1 MQSELG
7 VDVDAVAA
15 YNPGV
20 DPSRHCST
28 LLPAPERPAPQS
40 RVAARSPCWPQPS
53 ASPAVAGGDDGCGRG
68 VGEHGAREQGTEGN
82 GVMERDTGG
91 SVSLADVSLSDV
103 SLSDP
108 LAATVPSLGVA
119 RGGSERSGA
128 PLDSII
134 PGTIAPGTLI
144 GGSYRLMGELGRGAM
159 GVVLL
164 ALDERLQRRVAIK
177 FIRSDVVEPGFY
189 TRFTQEARAMAR
201 VNHPN
206 VLCIYAFGEHE
217 GTPYFVSELV
227 EGVTLEAWLAARP
240 NPPDLESALRI
251 LDDVCKAV
259 AAIHAAGTVH
269 RDIKPSNIL
278 IDADLRT
285 RVADFGVSTRYSG
298 ATAAASEM
306 AGTPAYMAPEVA
318 MSEGH
323 PGAAPSPLV
332 DVYSLGCVAFELL
345 VGRRPFQAQGEYSWI
360 VQHATQPV
368 PVPSVARADLPRSFD
383 RVLMHALA
391 KNPAERTQSVE
402 ELRRSLLAANL
413 EALEPERIVV
423 AEDDE
428 DFRDVLRTAL
438 CGAFPSADV
447 ECVADGLE
455 ALDALERKPASV
467 ALIDLRMPELDGV
480 ALTAALRQ
488 RESSAR
494 MPIIVLTGRGG
505 AREWQALSSMGAD
518 RFLVKPVNLDD
529 VVTLIRRS
537 LRETLAVRVPR
548 VG

>member
-1 MQSELG
+1 MMDREAS
-7 VDVDAVAA
+7 AA
-15 YNPGV
+15 
-20 DPSRHCST
+20 
-28 LLPAPERPAPQS
+28 
-40 RVAARSPCWPQPS
+40 AA
-53 ASPAVAGGDDGCGRG
+53 A
-68 VGEHGAREQGTEGN
+68 
-82 GVMERDTGG
+82 
-91 SVSLADVSLSDV
+91 
-103 SLSDP
+103 SDP
-108 LAATVPSLGVA
+108 LAPTIPSA
-119 RGGSERSGA
+119 GSVRPSGERVRA

-144 GGSYRLMGELGRGAM
+144 GGSYRLMDELGRGAM

-189 TRFTQEARAMAR
+189 GRFTQEARAMAR

-227 EGVTLEAWLAARP
+227 EGVTLEAWLAARRTA
-240 NPPDLESALRI
+240 PDLETALRI
-251 LDDVCKAV
+251 LDDVCKGV

-269 RDIKPSNIL
+269 RDLKPSNIL
-278 IDADLRT
+278 VDSELRT
-285 RVADFGVSTRYSG
+285 RVADFGVSTRY
-298 ATAAASEM
+298 AANASVASEM

-318 MSEGH
+318 IAEGK
-323 PGAAPSPLV
+323 PGSPSPLS
-332 DVYSLGCVAFELL
+332 DIYSLGCIAFELL
-345 VGRRPFQAQGEYSWI
+345 VGRRPFQAQGEFSWI

-368 PVPSVARADLPRSFD
+368 PVPSSLRHDLPRSFD
-383 RVLMHALA
+383 RVLMSALA
-391 KNPAERTQSVE
+391 KNPAERTQSID
-402 ELRRSLLAANL
+402 ELRRGLSSASH
-413 EALEPERIVV
+413 EALEPERILV

-438 CGAFPSADV
+438 RGAFPSADV
-447 ECVADGLE
+447 ECVADGRAALE
-455 ALDALERKPASV
+455 ALERKPASV
-467 ALIDLRMPELDGV
+467 ALIDLRMPVLDGV

-537 LRETLAVRVPR
+537 LRETL
-548 VG
+548 

>member
-1 MQSELG
+1 MMDREPS
-7 VDVDAVAA
+7 
-15 YNPGV
+15 PG
-20 DPSRHCST
+20 SI
-28 LLPAPERPAPQS
+28 
-40 RVAARSPCWPQPS
+40 
-53 ASPAVAGGDDGCGRG
+53 
-68 VGEHGAREQGTEGN
+68 
-82 GVMERDTGG
+82 
-91 SVSLADVSLSDV
+91 
-103 SLSDP
+103 SDP
-108 LAATVPSLGVA
+108 LAPTIASVTSA
-119 RGGSERSGA
+119 RQSGERVKV

-134 PGTIAPGTLI
+134 PGSIAPGTLI
-144 GGSYRLMGELGRGAM
+144 GGSYRLIGELGRGAM

-164 ALDERLQRRVAIK
+164 AMDERLQRRVAIK

-189 TRFTQEARAMAR
+189 ARFTQEARAMAR

-227 EGVTLEAWLAARP
+227 EGVTLEAWLAVRQ
-240 NPPDLESALRI
+240 NPPDLETALTI
-251 LDDVCKAV
+251 LDDVCKGV

-269 RDIKPSNIL
+269 RDLKPSNIL
-278 IDADLRT
+278 VDSELRT
-285 RVADFGVSTRYSG
+285 RVADFGVSTRYAG
-298 ATAAASEM
+298 TTTAASEM

-318 MSEGH
+318 ISEGQ
-323 PGAAPSPLV
+323 PGTPSPLS
-332 DVYSLGCVAFELL
+332 DIYSLGCVAYELL
-345 VGRRPFQAQGEYSWI
+345 VGRRPFQALGEFSWI

-368 PVPSVARADLPRSFD
+368 PVPSSLRHDLPRSFD
-383 RVLMHALA
+383 RVLINALA
-391 KNPAERTQSVE
+391 KTPEARTPSVDD
-402 ELRRSLLAANL
+402 LRRGLRAASR
-413 EALEPERIVV
+413 EALEPERILV

-428 DFRDVLRTAL
+428 DFRDVLRIAL

-447 ECVADGLE
+447 ECVADGRA
-455 ALDALERKPASV
+455 ALDSLEKNPASV
-467 ALIDLRMPELDGV
+467 ALIDLRMPVLDGV

-537 LRETLAVRVPR
+537 LRETLAAPVPR

>member
-1 MQSELG
+1 MMDREAS
-7 VDVDAVAA
+7 AV
-15 YNPGV
+15 
-20 DPSRHCST
+20 
-28 LLPAPERPAPQS
+28 
-40 RVAARSPCWPQPS
+40 S
-53 ASPAVAGGDDGCGRG
+53 ATAGSG
-68 VGEHGAREQGTEGN
+68 
-82 GVMERDTGG
+82 
-91 SVSLADVSLSDV
+91 
-103 SLSDP
+103 SDP
-108 LAATVPSLGVA
+108 LAPTIPSAGSA
-119 RGGSERSGA
+119 RPAPDRGRA

-189 TRFTQEARAMAR
+189 ARFTQEARAMAR

-217 GTPYFVSELV
+217 GTPYFVSELI
-227 EGVTLEAWLAARP
+227 EGVTLEAWLAARRAA
-240 NPPDLESALRI
+240 PDFETALRI
-251 LDDVCKAV
+251 LDDVCKGV

-269 RDIKPSNIL
+269 RDLKPSNIL
-278 IDADLRT
+278 VDSELRT
-285 RVADFGVSTRYSG
+285 RVADFGVSTRF
-298 ATAAASEM
+298 AAGNASVASEM

-318 MSEGH
+318 IAEGK
-323 PGAAPSPLV
+323 PGTPSPLS
-332 DVYSLGCVAFELL
+332 DIYSLGCIAFELL
-345 VGRRPFQAQGEYSWI
+345 VGRRPFQAQGEFSWI

-368 PVPSVARADLPRSFD
+368 PVPSSLRHDLPRSFD
-383 RVLMHALA
+383 RVLMTALA
-391 KNPAERTQSVE
+391 KNPAERTASVE
-402 ELRRSLLAANL
+402 ELRRGLLAASH
-413 EALEPERIVV
+413 EALEPERILV

-438 CGAFPSADV
+438 RGAFPSADV
-447 ECVADGLE
+447 ECVADGRA

-467 ALIDLRMPELDGV
+467 ALIDLRMPVLDGV

-488 RESSAR
+488 RETSAR

-537 LRETLAVRVPR
+537 LRETLAAPVPR

>member
-1 MQSELG
+1 MVGRE
-7 VDVDAVAA
+7 
-15 YNPGV
+15 
-20 DPSRHCST
+20 PS
-28 LLPAPERPAPQS
+28 P
-40 RVAARSPCWPQPS
+40 
-53 ASPAVAGGDDGCGRG
+53 
-68 VGEHGAREQGTEGN
+68 
-82 GVMERDTGG
+82 G
-91 SVSLADVSLSDV
+91 SV
-103 SLSDP
+103 SDP
-108 LAATVPSLGVA
+108 LAATIPSVA
-119 RGGSERSGA
+119 SVRPSGDRLKA

-134 PGTIAPGTLI
+134 PGSIAPGTLI
-144 GGSYRLMGELGRGAM
+144 GGGYRLMGELGRGAM

-164 ALDERLQRRVAIK
+164 AVDERLQRRVAIK
-177 FIRSDVVEPGFY
+177 FIRSDVVEPGFFA
-189 TRFTQEARAMAR
+189 RFTQEARAMAR

-227 EGVTLEAWLAARP
+227 EGVTLEAWLAERHGLL
-240 NPPDLESALRI
+240 DLATALTI

-269 RDIKPSNIL
+269 RDLKPSNIL
-278 IDADLRT
+278 VDSELRT
-285 RVADFGVSTRYSG
+285 RVADFGVSTRYAG
-298 ATAAASEM
+298 GGTTATEM

-318 MSEGH
+318 ISEGQ
-323 PGAAPSPLV
+323 PGSPSPLS
-332 DVYSLGCVAFELL
+332 DIYSLGCIAFELL
-345 VGRRPFQAQGEYSWI
+345 VGRRPFLALGEFAWI
-360 VQHATQPV
+360 VQHATAPV
-368 PVPSVARADLPRSFD
+368 PVPSSLRHDLPRSFD
-383 RVLMHALA
+383 RVLMGALA
-391 KNPAERTQSVE
+391 KSPAERTASVE
-402 ELRRSLLAANL
+402 ELRRGLLAANR
-413 EALEPERIVV
+413 EALEPERILV

-438 CGAFPSADV
+438 CGAFPFADV
-447 ECVADGLE
+447 ECVADGRAALE
-455 ALDALERKPASV
+455 ALEKNPASI
-467 ALIDLRMPELDGV
+467 ALIDLRMPVLDGV

-537 LRETLAVRVPR
+537 LREALAAPVPR

>member
-1 MQSELG
+1 MDRES
-7 VDVDAVAA
+7 
-15 YNPGV
+15 
-20 DPSRHCST
+20 S
-28 LLPAPERPAPQS
+28 
-40 RVAARSPCWPQPS
+40 S
-53 ASPAVAGGDDGCGRG
+53 ALV
-68 VGEHGAREQGTEGN
+68 
-82 GVMERDTGG
+82 
-91 SVSLADVSLSDV
+91 
-103 SLSDP
+103 SDP
-108 LAATVPSLGVA
+108 LAATVPSAGALRQSGEHSTDRA
-119 RGGSERSGA
+119 RA

-134 PGTIAPGTLI
+134 PGSIAPGTLI

-177 FIRSDVVEPGFY
+177 FIRSDIVEPGFY
-189 TRFTQEARAMAR
+189 ARFTQEARAMAR

-217 GTPYFVSELV
+217 GSPYFVTELV
-227 EGVTLEAWLAARP
+227 EGVTLEAWLAGRTEPP
-240 NPPDLESALRI
+240 NLESALSI
-251 LDDVCKAV
+251 LDDVCKAI

-278 IDADLRT
+278 VDSGLRT

-298 ATAAASEM
+298 NDGGASEL

-318 MSEGH
+318 MAEGQ
-323 PGAAPSPLV
+323 PGAPSPLS
-332 DVYSLGCVAFELL
+332 DIYSLGCVAFEVL
-345 VGRRPFQAQGEYSWI
+345 VGRRPFQAQGEFSWI
-360 VQHATQPV
+360 VQHATAPV
-368 PVPSVARADLPRSFD
+368 PAPSSLRADLPRSFD
-383 RVLMHALA
+383 RVLMNALA
-391 KNPAERTQSVE
+391 KDPSARTSSVE
-402 ELRRSLLAANL
+402 EFRRGLRAASQ
-413 EALEPERIVV
+413 EALEPERILV

-447 ECVADGLE
+447 ECVADGRA
-455 ALDALERKPASV
+455 ALDALERRPASV
-467 ALIDLRMPELDGV
+467 ALIDLRMPVLDGV

-488 RESSAR
+488 REASAK

-537 LRETLAVRVPR
+537 LREALAAPSPR

>member
-1 MQSELG
+1 
-7 VDVDAVAA
+7 VI
-15 YNPGV
+15 
-20 DPSRHCST
+20 
-28 LLPAPERPAPQS
+28 ERE
-40 RVAARSPCWPQPS
+40 PS
-53 ASPAVAGGDDGCGRG
+53 A
-68 VGEHGAREQGTEGN
+68 
-82 GVMERDTGG
+82 G
-91 SVSLADVSLSDV
+91 SMSDSLA
-103 SLSDP
+103 P
-108 LAATVPSLGVA
+108 TVPSVSSVRTGPD
-119 RGGSERSGA
+119 RGKA

-144 GGSYRLMGELGRGAM
+144 GGSYRLLGELGRGAM

-164 ALDERLQRRVAIK
+164 AMDERLQRRVAIK

-240 NPPDLESALRI
+240 SPPDLESALRI

-269 RDIKPSNIL
+269 RDLKPSNIL
-278 IDADLRT
+278 VDSESRT
-285 RVADFGVSTRYSG
+285 RVADFGVSTRFAG
-298 ATAAASEM
+298 TATTPSEL

-318 MSEGH
+318 MAEGQ
-323 PGAAPSPLV
+323 PGAPSPLS
-332 DVYSLGCVAFELL
+332 DIYSLGCVAFELL
-345 VGRRPFQAQGEYSWI
+345 VGRRPFNAQGEFAWI
-360 VQHATQPV
+360 VQHATAPV
-368 PVPSVARADLPRSFD
+368 PVPSSLRPDLPRSFD
-383 RVLMHALA
+383 RVLMNALA
-391 KNPAERTQSVE
+391 KDPQKRTPSVE
-402 ELRRSLLAANL
+402 ELRRGLRGASV
-413 EALEPERIVV
+413 EALEPERILV

-447 ECVADGLE
+447 ECVADGRE
-455 ALDALERKPASV
+455 ALDALERKPANI
-467 ALIDLRMPELDGV
+467 ALIDLRMPVLDGV

-488 RESSAR
+488 RETSAR

-537 LRETLAVRVPR
+537 LREALAAPVPR

>member
-1 MQSELG
+1 MRRTQFGATSE
-7 VDVDAVAA
+7 
-15 YNPGV
+15 
-20 DPSRHCST
+20 S
-28 LLPAPERPAPQS
+28 
-40 RVAARSPCWPQPS
+40 
-53 ASPAVAGGDDGCGRG
+53 
-68 VGEHGAREQGTEGN
+68 
-82 GVMERDTGG
+82 GVMDREPSPGCA
-91 SVSLADVSLSDV
+91 SV
-103 SLSDP
+103 SDP
-108 LAATVPSLGVA
+108 LAPTIPSGASV
-119 RGGSERSGA
+119 RSGVERARA

-134 PGTIAPGTLI
+134 PGSIASGTLI

-189 TRFTQEARAMAR
+189 ARFTQEARAMAR

-227 EGVTLEAWLAARP
+227 EGVTLEAWLATRQRP
-240 NPPDLESALRI
+240 LELETALTI

-269 RDIKPSNIL
+269 RDLKPSNIL

-285 RVADFGVSTRYSG
+285 RVADFGVSTRFAG
-298 ATAAASEM
+298 TTASASEM

-318 MSEGH
+318 IAEGH
-323 PGAAPSPLV
+323 IGTPSPLS
-332 DVYSLGCVAFELL
+332 DIYSLGCIAFELL
-345 VGRRPFQAQGEYSWI
+345 VGRRPFQAQGEFSWI
-360 VQHATQPV
+360 VQHATAPV
-368 PVPSVARADLPRSFD
+368 PVPSSLRHDLPHSFD
-383 RVLMHALA
+383 RVLMTALA
-391 KNPAERTQSVE
+391 KTPAERTSSVE
-402 ELRRSLLAANL
+402 ELRRGLRAASL
-413 EALEPERIVV
+413 EALEPERILV

-438 CGAFPSADV
+438 CQAFPSADV
-447 ECVADGLE
+447 ECVADGRA

-467 ALIDLRMPELDGV
+467 ALIDLRMPVLDGV

-488 RESSAR
+488 RETSTR

-529 VVTLIRRS
+529 VVTLVRRS
-537 LRETLAVRVPR
+537 LREVMAAPVPR

>member
-1 MQSELG
+1 MMDRE
-7 VDVDAVAA
+7 AFTAA
-15 YNPGV
+15 
-20 DPSRHCST
+20 
-28 LLPAPERPAPQS
+28 
-40 RVAARSPCWPQPS
+40 AA
-53 ASPAVAGGDDGCGRG
+53 
-68 VGEHGAREQGTEGN
+68 
-82 GVMERDTGG
+82 
-91 SVSLADVSLSDV
+91 LAA
-103 SLSDP
+103 SDP
-108 LAATVPSLGVA
+108 LAPTIPSAGNIRPNPE
-119 RGGSERSGA
+119 RGRP

-134 PGTIAPGTLI
+134 PGSIAPGTLI
-144 GGSYRLMGELGRGAM
+144 GGSYRLMGEIGRGAM

-189 TRFTQEARAMAR
+189 ARFTQEARAMAR

-227 EGVTLEAWLAARP
+227 EGVTLEAWLAARRS
-240 NPPDLESALRI
+240 PPELETALRI
-251 LDDVCKAV
+251 LDEVCKGV

-269 RDIKPSNIL
+269 RDLKPSNIL
-278 IDADLRT
+278 VDADLRT
-285 RVADFGVSTRYSG
+285 RVADFGVSTRYAG
-298 ATAAASEM
+298 NAAVAFEM

-318 MSEGH
+318 MAEGK
-323 PGAAPSPLV
+323 PGKPSPLS
-332 DVYSLGCVAFELL
+332 DIYSLGCIAFELL
-345 VGRRPFQAQGEYSWI
+345 VGQRPFQARGEFSWI

-368 PVPSVARADLPRSFD
+368 PVPSQLRHDLPRSFD
-383 RVLMHALA
+383 RVLTHALA
-391 KNPAERTQSVE
+391 KEPAERTPSVE
-402 ELRRSLLAANL
+402 ELRRGLLAASN
-413 EALEPERIVV
+413 EALEPERILV

-438 CGAFPSADV
+438 RGAFPSADV
-447 ECVADGLE
+447 ECVADGQAALE
-455 ALDALERKPASV
+455 ALERKPASV
-467 ALIDLRMPELDGV
+467 ALIDLRMPVLDGV

-529 VVTLIRRS
+529 VATLIRRS
-537 LRETLAVRVPR
+537 LRETLAAPVPR

>member
-1 MQSELG
+1 MIERE
-7 VDVDAVAA
+7 
-15 YNPGV
+15 
-20 DPSRHCST
+20 PS
-28 LLPAPERPAPQS
+28 PE
-40 RVAARSPCWPQPS
+40 
-53 ASPAVAGGDDGCGRG
+53 
-68 VGEHGAREQGTEGN
+68 
-82 GVMERDTGG
+82 
-91 SVSLADVSLSDV
+91 SV
-103 SLSDP
+103 SDP
-108 LAATVPSLGVA
+108 LAATIPSVA
-119 RGGSERSGA
+119 SVRPSGERVKL

-134 PGTIAPGTLI
+134 PGSIAPGTLI
-144 GGSYRLMGELGRGAM
+144 GGSYRLIGELGRGAM

-189 TRFTQEARAMAR
+189 ARFTQEARAMAR

-217 GTPYFVSELV
+217 STPYFVSELV
-227 EGVTLEAWLAARP
+227 EGVTLEAWLAVRP
-240 NPPDLESALRI
+240 NPPDLETALTI
-251 LDDVCKAV
+251 LDDVCKGV

-269 RDIKPSNIL
+269 RDLKPSNIL
-278 IDADLRT
+278 VDSELRT
-285 RVADFGVSTRYSG
+285 RVADFGVSTRYAG
-298 ATAAASEM
+298 TTATASEM

-318 MSEGH
+318 ISEGQ
-323 PGAAPSPLV
+323 PGTPSPLS
-332 DVYSLGCVAFELL
+332 DIYSLGCVAYELI
-345 VGRRPFQAQGEYSWI
+345 VGRRPFQAQGEFSWI

-368 PVPSVARADLPRSFD
+368 PVPSSVRHDLPRSFD
-383 RVLMHALA
+383 RVLINALA
-391 KNPAERTQSVE
+391 KTPEARTASVE
-402 ELRRSLLAANL
+402 DLRRGLRAASR
-413 EALEPERIVV
+413 EALEPERILV

-447 ECVADGLE
+447 ECVADGRA
-455 ALDALERKPASV
+455 ALDSLEKKPASV
-467 ALIDLRMPELDGV
+467 ALIDLRMPVLDGV

-488 RESSAR
+488 REASAR

-537 LRETLAVRVPR
+537 LRETLTAPVPR

>member
-1 MQSELG
+1 MDRE
-7 VDVDAVAA
+7 
-15 YNPGV
+15 P
-20 DPSRHCST
+20 
-28 LLPAPERPAPQS
+28 PA
-40 RVAARSPCWPQPS
+40 
-53 ASPAVAGGDDGCGRG
+53 
-68 VGEHGAREQGTEGN
+68 GAI
-82 GVMERDTGG
+82 
-91 SVSLADVSLSDV
+91 
-103 SLSDP
+103 SDP
-108 LAATVPSLGVA
+108 LGPTLPSAAGA
-119 RGGSERSGA
+119 WSGA
-128 PLDSII
+128 DRIEAPLGSII
-134 PGTIAPGTLI
+134 PGSIAPGTLI

-189 TRFTQEARAMAR
+189 ARFTQEARAMAR

-227 EGVTLEAWLAARP
+227 EGVTLDAWLAARQ
-240 NPPDLESALRI
+240 NPPELETALGI

-269 RDIKPSNIL
+269 RDLKPSNIL
-278 IDADLRT
+278 IDSELRT

-298 ATAAASEM
+298 NTQAAAEM

-318 MSEGH
+318 IAEGH
-323 PGAAPSPLV
+323 PGAPNPLS
-332 DVYSLGCVAFELL
+332 DIYSLGCVAFELL
-345 VGRRPFQAQGEYSWI
+345 VGRRPFQAHGEFSWI

-368 PVPSVARADLPRSFD
+368 PVPSSLRHDLPHSFD
-383 RVLMHALA
+383 RVLMSALA
-391 KNPAERTQSVE
+391 KNPAERTATVE
-402 ELRRSLLAANL
+402 QLRWGLRAASR
-413 EALEPERIVV
+413 EALEPERILV

-428 DFRDVLRTAL
+428 DFRDVLRSAL
-438 CGAFPSADV
+438 RRAFPSADV
-447 ECVADGLE
+447 ECVADGRA
-455 ALDALERKPASV
+455 ALDALEKKPASV
-467 ALIDLRMPELDGV
+467 ALIDLRMPLLDGV

-488 RESSAR
+488 REASAR
-494 MPIIVLTGRGG
+494 MPIIVLTGLGG

-529 VVTLIRRS
+529 VVTLVRRS
-537 LRETLAVRVPR
+537 LRESLAPPVPR

>member
-1 MQSELG
+1 M
-7 VDVDAVAA
+7 
-15 YNPGV
+15 
-20 DPSRHCST
+20 
-28 LLPAPERPAPQS
+28 
-40 RVAARSPCWPQPS
+40 
-53 ASPAVAGGDDGCGRG
+53 
-68 VGEHGAREQGTEGN
+68 
-82 GVMERDTGG
+82 MEREA
-91 SVSLADVSLSDV
+91 SA
-103 SLSDP
+103 SDP
-108 LAATVPSLGVA
+108 LAPTIPSA
-119 RGGSERSGA
+119 GGLRQSGERVRA

-134 PGTIAPGTLI
+134 PAAIAPGTLI

-159 GVVLL
+159 GIVLL

-189 TRFTQEARAMAR
+189 ARFTQEARAMAR

-227 EGVTLEAWLAARP
+227 EGVTLEAWLAARRS
-240 NPPDLESALRI
+240 PPDLETALRI
-251 LDDVCKAV
+251 LDDVCKGV

-269 RDIKPSNIL
+269 RDLKPSNIL
-278 IDADLRT
+278 VDSELRT
-285 RVADFGVSTRYSG
+285 RVADFGVSTRYAGNASV
-298 ATAAASEM
+298 ASEM

-318 MSEGH
+318 IAEGK
-323 PGAAPSPLV
+323 PGTPSPLS
-332 DVYSLGCVAFELL
+332 DIYSLGCIAFELL

-368 PVPSVARADLPRSFD
+368 PLPSSLRHDLPRSFD
-383 RVLMHALA
+383 RVLMSALA
-391 KNPAERTQSVE
+391 KKPAERTPSVE
-402 ELRRSLLAANL
+402 ELRRGLASASH
-413 EALEPERIVV
+413 EALEPERILV

-438 CGAFPSADV
+438 RGAFPSADV
-447 ECVADGLE
+447 ECVADGRA

-467 ALIDLRMPELDGV
+467 ALIDLRMPVLDGV

-537 LRETLAVRVPR
+537 LRESLAAPVPR

>member
-1 MQSELG
+1 VSEREASAGSMSDSL
-7 VDVDAVAA
+7 
-15 YNPGV
+15 
-20 DPSRHCST
+20 
-28 LLPAPERPAPQS
+28 APTIP
-40 RVAARSPCWPQPS
+40 
-53 ASPAVAGGDDGCGRG
+53 
-68 VGEHGAREQGTEGN
+68 
-82 GVMERDTGG
+82 
-91 SVSLADVSLSDV
+91 SVSSV
-103 SLSDP
+103 
-108 LAATVPSLGVA
+108 
-119 RGGSERSGA
+119 RSGPDRGKA
-128 PLDSII
+128 PLDNII
-134 PGTIAPGTLI
+134 PGSIAPGTLI

-164 ALDERLQRRVAIK
+164 AMDERLQRRVAIK

-189 TRFTQEARAMAR
+189 ARFTQEARAMAR

-227 EGVTLEAWLAARP
+227 EGVTLEAWLAARSK
-240 NPPDLESALRI
+240 PPDLESALRI

-269 RDIKPSNIL
+269 RDLKPSNIL
-278 IDADLRT
+278 VDSESRT
-285 RVADFGVSTRYSG
+285 RVADFGVSTRFAG
-298 ATAAASEM
+298 TATTPSEL

-318 MSEGH
+318 MAEGQ
-323 PGAAPSPLV
+323 PGAPSPLS

-345 VGRRPFQAQGEYSWI
+345 VGRRPFNAQGEFSWI
-360 VQHATQPV
+360 VQHATAPV
-368 PVPSVARADLPRSFD
+368 PVPSSLRHDLPRSFD
-383 RVLMHALA
+383 RVLMSALA
-391 KNPAERTQSVE
+391 KDPEKRTQSVE
-402 ELRRSLLAANL
+402 ELRRALRAASD
-413 EALEPERIVV
+413 EALEPERILV

-438 CGAFPSADV
+438 CGAFPAADV
-447 ECVADGLE
+447 ECVADGRE
-455 ALDALERKPASV
+455 ALDALERKPANI
-467 ALIDLRMPELDGV
+467 ALIDLRMPVLDGV

-488 RESSAR
+488 RETSAR

-537 LRETLAVRVPR
+537 LREALAAPVPR

>member
-1 MQSELG
+1 MDRE
-7 VDVDAVAA
+7 
-15 YNPGV
+15 
-20 DPSRHCST
+20 
-28 LLPAPERPAPQS
+28 
-40 RVAARSPCWPQPS
+40 PS
-53 ASPAVAGGDDGCGRG
+53 AGAV
-68 VGEHGAREQGTEGN
+68 
-82 GVMERDTGG
+82 
-91 SVSLADVSLSDV
+91 
-103 SLSDP
+103 SDP
-108 LAATVPSLGVA
+108 LAPTIPSVA
-119 RGGSERSGA
+119 SVSPSGERPKVA
-128 PLDSII
+128 LDSII
-134 PGTIAPGTLI
+134 PGSIAPGTLI
-144 GGSYRLMGELGRGAM
+144 GGTYRLMGELGRGAM

-189 TRFTQEARAMAR
+189 ARFTQEARAMAR

-227 EGVTLEAWLAARP
+227 EGVTLEAWLTTRQRP
-240 NPPDLESALRI
+240 PELETALAI
-251 LDDVCKAV
+251 LDDVCKGV

-269 RDIKPSNIL
+269 RDLKPSNIL
-278 IDADLRT
+278 VDSELRT
-285 RVADFGVSTRYSG
+285 RVADFGVSTRYAG
-298 ATAAASEM
+298 ATQAALEM

-318 MSEGH
+318 LAEGH
-323 PGAAPSPLV
+323 AATPSPLS
-332 DVYSLGCVAFELL
+332 DIYSLGCVAFELL
-345 VGRRPFQAQGEYSWI
+345 VGRRPFQAQGEFSWF

-368 PVPSVARADLPRSFD
+368 PVPSSVRRDLPRSFD
-383 RVLMHALA
+383 RVLMAALA
-391 KNPAERTQSVE
+391 KSPAERTQSVE
-402 ELRRSLLAANL
+402 ELRRGLRTASL
-413 EALEPERIVV
+413 EALEPERILV

-438 CGAFPSADV
+438 LSAFPSADV
-447 ECVADGLE
+447 ECVADGRA
-455 ALDALERKPASV
+455 ALDALERRPASV
-467 ALIDLRMPELDGV
+467 ALIDLRMPVLDGV
-480 ALTAALRQ
+480 ALTAALRK

-537 LRETLAVRVPR
+537 LRETLAPPAPR

>member
-1 MQSELG
+1 
-7 VDVDAVAA
+7 VI
-15 YNPGV
+15 
-20 DPSRHCST
+20 
-28 LLPAPERPAPQS
+28 EREP
-40 RVAARSPCWPQPS
+40 R
-53 ASPAVAGGDDGCGRG
+53 AGSMSD
-68 VGEHGAREQGTEGN
+68 
-82 GVMERDTGG
+82 
-91 SVSLADVSLSDV
+91 SLA
-103 SLSDP
+103 P
-108 LAATVPSLGVA
+108 TVPSVSAVRPGP
-119 RGGSERSGA
+119 ERHTA

-134 PGTIAPGTLI
+134 PGSIAPGTLI
-144 GGSYRLMGELGRGAM
+144 GGSYRLMDELGRGAM

-189 TRFTQEARAMAR
+189 ARFTQEARAMAR

-227 EGVTLEAWLAARP
+227 EGVTLEAWLAARSS
-240 NPPDLESALRI
+240 PPDLETALRI

-269 RDIKPSNIL
+269 RDLKPSNIL
-278 IDADLRT
+278 VDSELRT
-285 RVADFGVSTRYSG
+285 RVADFGVSTRFAG
-298 ATAAASEM
+298 TATTPSEL

-318 MSEGH
+318 MAEGQ
-323 PGAAPSPLV
+323 PGSPSPLS
-332 DVYSLGCVAFELL
+332 DIYSLGCVAFELL
-345 VGRRPFQAQGEYSWI
+345 VGRRPFNAHGEFSWI
-360 VQHATQPV
+360 VQHATAPV
-368 PVPSVARADLPRSFD
+368 PVPSSLRHDLPRSFD
-383 RVLMHALA
+383 RVLMTALA
-391 KNPAERTQSVE
+391 KDPQKRTQSVE
-402 ELRRSLLAANL
+402 ELRRGLRAASL
-413 EALEPERIVV
+413 EALEPERILV

-438 CGAFPSADV
+438 CGAFPAADV
-447 ECVADGLE
+447 ECVADGRE
-455 ALDALERKPASV
+455 ALDALTRKPANI
-467 ALIDLRMPELDGV
+467 ALIDLRMPVLDGV

-488 RESSAR
+488 RETSAR

-537 LRETLAVRVPR
+537 LREALAAPVPR

>member
-1 MQSELG
+1 MKHDIGNAFDPGELP
-7 VDVDAVAA
+7 DASGAFDTRG
-15 YNPGV
+15 PP
-20 DPSRHCST
+20 DSSP
-28 LLPAPERPAPQS
+28 PADS
-40 RVAARSPCWPQPS
+40 
-53 ASPAVAGGDDGCGRG
+53 
-68 VGEHGAREQGTEGN
+68 
-82 GVMERDTGG
+82 GG
-91 SVSLADVSLSDV
+91 SGRVRHASGPVPVAEPSGA
-103 SLSDP
+103 LSDP
-108 LAATVPSLGVA
+108 LAPTVPSLGVI
-119 RGGSERSGA
+119 RESGERPRT

-134 PGTIAPGTLI
+134 PGSIAPGTLI
-144 GGSYRLMGELGRGAM
+144 GGSYRLMGEIGRGAM

-189 TRFTQEARAMAR
+189 ARFTQEARAMAR

-227 EGVTLEAWLAARP
+227 EGVTLEAWQQARP

-278 IDADLRT
+278 VDGELRT

-298 ATAAASEM
+298 TTAAASEL

-323 PGAAPSPLV
+323 PGAPSPLV
-332 DVYSLGCVAFELL
+332 DIYSLGCVAFELL
-345 VGRRPFQAQGEYSWI
+345 VGRRPYQAQGEYSWI

-368 PVPSVARADLPRSFD
+368 PVPSSLRPDLPRSFD

-391 KNPAERTQSVE
+391 KNPTERTQSVE
-402 ELRRSLLAANL
+402 ELRRALLAANH

-438 CGAFPSADV
+438 RGAFPSADV
-447 ECVADGLE
+447 ECVADGRE
-455 ALDALERKPASV
+455 ALEALERKPASV

-537 LRETLAVRVPR
+537 LRETLAARAPR

>member
-1 MQSELG
+1 MM
-7 VDVDAVAA
+7 D
-15 YNPGV
+15 
-20 DPSRHCST
+20 
-28 LLPAPERPAPQS
+28 
-40 RVAARSPCWPQPS
+40 
-53 ASPAVAGGDDGCGRG
+53 
-68 VGEHGAREQGTEGN
+68 REPLT
-82 GVMERDTGG
+82 G
-91 SVSLADVSLSDV
+91 SV
-103 SLSDP
+103 SDP
-108 LAATVPSLGVA
+108 LAPTIPSVA
-119 RGGSERSGA
+119 VAKESGERLKA

-134 PGTIAPGTLI
+134 PGSIAPGTLI
-144 GGSYRLMGELGRGAM
+144 GGSYRLLGELGRGAM

-164 ALDERLQRRVAIK
+164 AMDERLQRRVAIK

-189 TRFTQEARAMAR
+189 ARFTQEARAMAR

-227 EGVTLEAWLAARP
+227 EGVTLEAWLAARQR
-240 NPPDLESALRI
+240 PPDLETALSI

-269 RDIKPSNIL
+269 RDLKPSNIL
-278 IDADLRT
+278 VDSELRT
-285 RVADFGVSTRYSG
+285 RVADFGVSTRYAG
-298 ATAAASEM
+298 NAQAASEM

-318 MSEGH
+318 LAEGQ
-323 PGAAPSPLV
+323 PGSPSPLS
-332 DVYSLGCVAFELL
+332 DIYSLGCVAFELL
-345 VGRRPFQAQGEYSWI
+345 VGRRPFQAQGEFSWI
-360 VQHATQPV
+360 VQHATAPV
-368 PVPSVARADLPRSFD
+368 PVPSSLRPDLPRSFD
-383 RVLMHALA
+383 RVLITALA
-391 KNPAERTQSVE
+391 KKPAERTQSVE
-402 ELRRSLLAANL
+402 ELRRGLRAASL
-413 EALEPERIVV
+413 EALEPERILV

-438 CGAFPSADV
+438 CHAFPSADV
-447 ECVADGLE
+447 ECVADGR
-455 ALDALERKPASV
+455 AALESLEKKPASV
-467 ALIDLRMPELDGV
+467 ALIDLRMPVLDGV

-537 LRETLAVRVPR
+537 LRETLSAPVPR

>member
-1 MQSELG
+1 MIDRE
-7 VDVDAVAA
+7 
-15 YNPGV
+15 
-20 DPSRHCST
+20 PS
-28 LLPAPERPAPQS
+28 P
-40 RVAARSPCWPQPS
+40 
-53 ASPAVAGGDDGCGRG
+53 
-68 VGEHGAREQGTEGN
+68 
-82 GVMERDTGG
+82 G
-91 SVSLADVSLSDV
+91 SV
-103 SLSDP
+103 SDP
-108 LAATVPSLGVA
+108 LAATIPSIASVTPTGERVA
-119 RGGSERSGA
+119 V

-134 PGTIAPGTLI
+134 PGSIAPGTLI
-144 GGSYRLMGELGRGAM
+144 GGSYRLLDELGRGAM

-189 TRFTQEARAMAR
+189 ARFNQEARAMAR

-227 EGVTLEAWLAARP
+227 EGVTLEAWIAVRQ
-240 NPPDLESALRI
+240 NPPDLDTALTI
-251 LDDVCKAV
+251 LDDVCKGV

-269 RDIKPSNIL
+269 RDLKPSNIL
-278 IDADLRT
+278 VDAELRT
-285 RVADFGVSTRYSG
+285 RVADFGVSTRYAG
-298 ATAAASEM
+298 TTAAASEM

-318 MSEGH
+318 MSEGQ
-323 PGAAPSPLV
+323 PGTPSPLS
-332 DVYSLGCVAFELL
+332 DIYSLGCVAYELI
-345 VGRRPFQAQGEYSWI
+345 VGRRPFQAQGEFAWI

-368 PVPSVARADLPRSFD
+368 PVPSSLRHDLPRSFD
-383 RVLMHALA
+383 RVLVNALA
-391 KNPAERTQSVE
+391 KAPEARTQSVE
-402 ELRRSLLAANL
+402 DLRRGLRAASR
-413 EALEPERIVV
+413 EALEPERILV

-428 DFRDVLRTAL
+428 DFREVLRTAL
-438 CGAFPSADV
+438 CGAFPSTDV
-447 ECVADGLE
+447 ECVADGRA
-455 ALDALERKPASV
+455 ALDALEKRPASI
-467 ALIDLRMPELDGV
+467 ALIDLRMPVLDGV

-488 RESSAR
+488 RETSAR

-537 LRETLAVRVPR
+537 LRETLAAPVPR

>member
-1 MQSELG
+1 
-7 VDVDAVAA
+7 
-15 YNPGV
+15 
-20 DPSRHCST
+20 
-28 LLPAPERPAPQS
+28 
-40 RVAARSPCWPQPS
+40 
-53 ASPAVAGGDDGCGRG
+53 
-68 VGEHGAREQGTEGN
+68 
-82 GVMERDTGG
+82 MERDSSG
-91 SVSLADVSLSDV
+91 SVSF
-103 SLSDP
+103 SDP
-108 LAATVPSLGVA
+108 LAATVPSLGA
-119 RGGSERSGA
+119 TKPASDAPRA
-128 PLDSII
+128 PLDSVI
-134 PGTIAPGTLI
+134 PGTIAAGTLI

-159 GVVLL
+159 GIVLL

-189 TRFTQEARAMAR
+189 ARFTQEARAMAR
-201 VNHPN
+201 VSHPK

-227 EGVTLEAWLAARP
+227 EGVTLEAWLQARP
-240 NPPDLESALRI
+240 SPPDLESVVRI
-251 LDDVCKAV
+251 LDDVCKAIS
-259 AAIHAAGTVH
+259 AIHAAGTVH

-278 IDADLRT
+278 VDADLRT
-285 RVADFGVSTRYSG
+285 RVADFGVSTRYAG
-298 ATAAASEM
+298 ATSAASEM

-318 MSEGH
+318 MWEGQL
-323 PGAAPSPLV
+323 GAPSPLS
-332 DVYSLGCVAFELL
+332 DIYSLGCVAFELL

-368 PVPSVARADLPRSFD
+368 PVPSSLRPDLPRSFD
-383 RVLMHALA
+383 RVLTQALA
-391 KNPAERTQSVE
+391 KTPAERTQSVE
-402 ELRRSLLAANL
+402 ELRRGLLAAHRD
-413 EALEPERIVV
+413 AFEPERIVV

-438 CGAFPSADV
+438 LGAFPAADV
-447 ECVADGLE
+447 ECVPDGRE
-455 ALDALERKPASV
+455 ALDALEREPASV

-505 AREWQALSSMGAD
+505 ARDWQALSSMGAD

-537 LRETLAVRVPR
+537 LRETLAARVPR